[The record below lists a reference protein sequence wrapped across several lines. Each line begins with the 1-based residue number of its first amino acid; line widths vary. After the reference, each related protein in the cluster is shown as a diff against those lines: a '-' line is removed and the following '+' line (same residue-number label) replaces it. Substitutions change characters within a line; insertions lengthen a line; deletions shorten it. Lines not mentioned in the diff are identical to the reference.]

1 MTQVKKYSLG
11 IILLLILALSLFLR
25 TFNLNSIPLGFHND
39 EASLGY
45 NGYSLLLT
53 GRDEN
58 NHKLPLYID
67 MFGDQRPSGYHYL
80 TILPIK
86 LLGLNEFATR
96 LPGAFFGVLMIIPF
110 FFLAQLLF
118 ENKKVSLVSSFLL
131 SVAPWNIV
139 LSRASAETILA
150 LFFIISGYALLL
162 VGFQKQRRRYLFVG
176 TGLLIASFFFYHT
189 PRVFVPILLVSTIL
203 YLYPIWKKYT
213 VSFKTYLLV
222 SFLILSLASLSLVF
236 LIKGGSGRFSQ
247 VNIFGFPEVKLVL
260 EEQIREDGG
269 MGIPASTTRIFH
281 NKIINYSFAFIS
293 NYLDYF
299 SGNFLFIEGG
309 LPVWYK
315 VSSMGLIYIVEL
327 PFIAIGIFYLLS
339 SRNRYHKLPLV
350 WLLLSPLAASVTR
363 DDIPNIQRAIVMF
376 PVIELIAAYGL
387 VAIPGKFKSYQNRVF
402 VGIITAFLILNFSYF
417 SHQYFVQAQV
427 HRNWYRNEGFGE
439 MVDVVKKDYGNYDRF
454 IVTKSLGGI
463 YPLILF
469 YMKYDPAKYQAEGSP
484 KDRNNSGFGKF
495 FFANSACPSIDK
507 DPQFPKGKIIYVDN
521 GTCPNY
527 KSLESKRYIY
537 ITRKDGTKVFRIV
550 YE

>member
-1 MTQVKKYSLG
+1 
-11 IILLLILALSLFLR
+11 
-25 TFNLNSIPLGFHND
+25 
-39 EASLGY
+39 
-45 NGYSLLLT
+45 
-53 GRDEN
+53 
-58 NHKLPLYID
+58 
-67 MFGDQRPSGYHYL
+67 
-80 TILPIK
+80 
-86 LLGLNEFATR
+86 
-96 LPGAFFGVLMIIPF
+96 
-110 FFLAQLLF
+110 
-118 ENKKVSLVSSFLL
+118 
-131 SVAPWNIV
+131 
-139 LSRASAETILA
+139 
-150 LFFIISGYALLL
+150 
-162 VGFQKQRRRYLFVG
+162 
-176 TGLLIASFFFYHT
+176 
-189 PRVFVPILLVSTIL
+189 
-203 YLYPIWKKYT
+203 
-213 VSFKTYLLV
+213 
-222 SFLILSLASLSLVF
+222 
-236 LIKGGSGRFSQ
+236 
-247 VNIFGFPEVKLVL
+247 
-260 EEQIREDGG
+260 
-269 MGIPASTTRIFH
+269 MGIPATITRTFH
-281 NKIINYSFAFIS
+281 NKAINYSFAFIS

-537 ITRKDGTKVFRIV
+537 ITRKDGTKIFRIV